1 MVKSWG
7 TGRKD
12 WSQNVELMVVPIT
25 RSHQYRSFAGLSG
38 VDATAYDFA
47 TIDEEGT
54 YGTIAVNVDMSVYI
68 GWRTNFYLYSFR
80 VDYDANVLI
89 KAYCGWYNINTGE
102 FVRRQVKY
110 GFGSVEFVFPKGFML
125 SLEDMDAGW
134 TPVIEFLPGGY
145 TLSFATHG
153 MVDKM
158 VNA

>member
-1 MVKSWG
+1 MVTSWG

-12 WSQNVELMVVPIT
+12 WSKNIELSVVPIT
-25 RSHQYRSFAGLSG
+25 RSHQYRSFAGQSA

-54 YGTIAVNVDMSVYI
+54 YGTIGVNVDMSTYI

-80 VDYDANVLI
+80 VDYDANVMI
-89 KAYCGWYNINTGE
+89 KAYCGWYNTVTGE

-125 SLEDMDAGW
+125 SLDDMDDGW

-158 VNA
+158 VSA